1 MHVTITYLLISSHFF
16 LPYLR
21 IRFNDD
27 YPYAFGIFIVY
38 HSTFCGCMWC
48 KLPIGLSNY
57 VVINYWD
64 LKQIPHKLGSVNDE
78 TVSLESRMWAE
89 SELMNG
95 LLDNCLPFDH
105 KCVWFQFNLKHSK
118 KKESALKIRSLVFMK
133 VVMTLPNVCLSKS
146 IHPKW
151 NNSSFSLKANIC
163 YRLPNNRHCGFV
175 ICTDTFSH
183 LFLQNVSG
191 FQANV
196 WEFAK
201 IFCYFVEVSS
211 FVYSVILEIREF
223 KQFVLY
229 LKNNS

>member
-27 YPYAFGIFIVY
+27 YPYAFGILIVY

-48 KLPIGLSNY
+48 KRPIGLSNY

-89 SELMNG
+89 SELMHG

-118 KKESALKIRSLVFMK
+118 KKNLHSKYGHWFSWKLLWHYQMCVYPNQYIRSGTTALLAFKAISVTVCPTTVIVVLSFAPTLFLIFSFKMFLVFKQM
-133 VVMTLPNVCLSKS
+133 
-146 IHPKW
+146 
-151 NNSSFSLKANIC
+151 FESLQKYFAI
-163 YRLPNNRHCGFV
+163 LLKFH
-175 ICTDTFSH
+175 H
-183 LFLQNVSG
+183 LFTL
-191 FQANV
+191 
-196 WEFAK
+196 
-201 IFCYFVEVSS
+201 
-211 FVYSVILEIREF
+211 
-223 KQFVLY
+223 LY
-229 LKNNS
+229 LKYENLNNLFCT